1 MQESTISRAI
11 VRSFFKKLEDRL
23 ENDVVIAGAGPAG
36 LVAAYYLARA
46 GVKTTVVEKR
56 LSIGGGIWGGGIG
69 YNVVT
74 LEDDEIAVEFGLQCE
89 KMDGLYVVSSIEL
102 ACALGMKARQAGAEI
117 FNLMELEDVIF
128 KASRVQGAVIR
139 ATTIQM
145 AGLPVD
151 PICVGAKCVVDA
163 TGHPAEVLRVV
174 QKKMSDFPLD
184 EIGEGPMHA
193 EESEKMVVEKTGMI
207 CSGLYATGM
216 SVCAAYNIPRM
227 GPIFGGML
235 RSGRKIAEIIIS
247 DVT

>member
-1 MQESTISRAI
+1 MQEINISRAI
-11 VRSFFKKLEDRL
+11 VTSFFKKLEDRL
-23 ENDVVIAGAGPAG
+23 NNDVVIAGAGPAG
-36 LVAAYYLARA
+36 LVAAYYLAKA

-74 LEDDEIAVEFGLQCE
+74 LEDEEIAGEFDLQCKKIE
-89 KMDGLYVVSSIEL
+89 DLYTVSSIEL
-102 ACALGMKARQAGAEI
+102 ACALGMKAQQAGAEI
-117 FNLMELEDVIF
+117 FNLLELEDVIC
-128 KASRVQGAVIR
+128 KNSRVQGAVIR

-163 TGHPAEVLRVV
+163 TGHPAEVLRIV
-174 QKKMSDFPLD
+174 QKKMSDFPLE
-184 EIGEGPMHA
+184 EIGEGSMDV
-193 EESEKMVVEKTGMI
+193 EQSERMVVEKTGMI
-207 CSGLYATGM
+207 CSGLYAAGM

-235 RSGRKIAEIIIS
+235 KSGRKIAEIIIS
-247 DVT
+247 DLT